1 MSEEKSDDEINFDLD
16 DILDEEVV
24 EEIQI
29 EDIEMENESTD
40 DDAQEEENEGSGISF
55 QEQVREYMIG

>member
-1 MSEEKSDDEINFDLD
+1 MSEEKSEDGINFDLD

-29 EDIEMENESTD
+29 EDIEMENES
-40 DDAQEEENEGSGISF
+40 E
-55 QEQVREYMIG
+55 